1 MNLEFAPEALSDIQR
16 TRHYISKKLKN
27 PTAAQRIVNM
37 IFRECERLKVFPDS
51 GVALVSKV
59 NCGSD
64 FRYIVCE
71 KWLAFYRVKGSTV
84 KIVRVLDGRTDYLQI
99 LLDI

>member
-1 MNLEFAPEALSDIQR
+1 MNLEFAPEALNDIQR
-16 TRHYISKKLKN
+16 TRLYISKKLKN

-37 IFRECERLKVFPDS
+37 IFQECERLKVFPDS
-51 GVALVSKV
+51 GAALASKIT
-59 NCGSD
+59 CDSG

-71 KWLAFYRVKGSTV
+71 KWLAFYQVNGSTV
-84 KIVRVLDGRTDYLQI
+84 KIVRVLDGRTDYMQI